1 MENIIESDNYMLA
14 KIEEEHIIGD
24 INLLLRQYET
34 LLKSSDSN
42 EKKIANGSM
51 ICEYMLNLLLQKRGF
66 LIKSNTPLES
76 IAEFA
81 KFKRIIPSQCASF
94 LNAIALYRKNSS
106 LDYPDDLLDSFLKAF
121 AYYITWFNSTYSGHN
136 LFNIENCFEIIDS
149 KSDSKLFS
157 IDSAVRRGPMSYKSS
172 SAKFEVNGG
181 NMILCPGCGREI
193 ESGVNFC
200 PHCRHEFSRKDS
212 ISERIRK
219 SMSKNQED
227 EVKRQEMPQTNVNSR
242 YAERM
247 NENLILEMLGEQN
260 ESMKT
265 ILETVLE
272 TLTIVEDI
280 NAKLDVI
287 SNNLNRIQSQSEKL
301 IRTAWSEE
309 EIDRIIEVHTTEC
322 VENIL
327 EYKREISTDAQ
338 FRQEEAKLIES
349 FGQDTWDKLSDDS
362 KTFLI
367 TAKFMYNRFLEL
379 EEQIDYSGVCVLVT
393 KSLEVEIFKRFFKN
407 FIEYLDEKYERDY
420 TKYHTALL
428 YNKEKPLRSERFT
441 MGNIAFVMC
450 KKQRWEDSEEEIE
463 NNKERLMEYCRERVF
478 SNNSTKE
485 IERMLDSYA
494 SSIEMIKHKYRNPS
508 AHRNHIRRKTAQ
520 ECFDLIVDVH
530 KLLKEMLDS
539 FDE

>member
-1 MENIIESDNYMLA
+1 MENIIESDNYVLA

-42 EKKIANGSM
+42 QKKIANGSM
-51 ICEYMLNLLLQKRGF
+51 ICEYMLNLLLEKKGF

-81 KFKRIIPSQCASF
+81 KSKRIIPKQCASF
-94 LNAIALYRKNSS
+94 LDAIALYRKNSS

-157 IDSAVRRGPMSYKSS
+157 IDSAVRRGPIGYKSS

-181 NMILCPGCGREI
+181 NMILCPSCGREI

-212 ISERIRK
+212 ISEKIKK
-219 SMSKNQED
+219 SMSKKQED
-227 EVKRQEMPQTNVNSR
+227 EVKRQEMPQANVNRR

-247 NENLILEMLGEQN
+247 NESLILEMLGEQN

-265 ILETVLE
+265 ILEAVLE

-327 EYKREISTDAQ
+327 EYKREISKDIQ
-338 FRQEEAKLIES
+338 FREEEAKLIES
-349 FGQDTWDKLSDDS
+349 FGYETWDKLSDDS

-428 YNKEKPLRSERFT
+428 YNKEKPLRPERFT

-463 NNKERLMEYCRERVF
+463 NNRERLMEYCHERVF
-478 SNNSTKE
+478 SNNSTEE

-539 FDE
+539 FDK